1 MSLIVS
7 DAVGDVKIDPTK
19 DGQNPQTRN
28 SMVDI
33 WDSEDIP
40 KTGSPGPQADTS
52 EEGRLKEAGSEVS
65 ATSMKEALNESI
77 SIAIVSESILIN
89 NFNLIIMSNFVS

>member
-7 DAVGDVKIDPTK
+7 DAVGDIKIDPRK

-28 SMVDI
+28 STVDI
-33 WDSEDIP
+33 WVSADIP
-40 KTGSPGPQADTS
+40 KTGSLCPQADTS
-52 EEGRLKEAGSEVS
+52 EEGRLKEGGSEVS
-65 ATSMKEALNESI
+65 AMSMKEALNESI
-77 SIAIVSESILIN
+77 SIAIVLESILIN